1 MMPSSA
7 EDFEMQFS
15 SLGDDK
21 KDMLKDLEREWV
33 EQQAA
38 LQTYYTAVRGED
50 SSVEVSTKYILIS
63 CISEAAENEEDERLL
78 SESVEDAK
86 QQCSFSRNLK
96 RA

>member
-7 EDFEMQFS
+7 EDFEMQYS

-38 LQTYYTAVRGED
+38 L
-50 SSVEVSTKYILIS
+50 
-63 CISEAAENEEDERLL
+63 
-78 SESVEDAK
+78 
-86 QQCSFSRNLK
+86 
-96 RA
+96 